1 MGVDCGYFIGIEW
14 VEWESYDM
22 GIQSDGDKKQKNDLG
37 MTNQGGKTDSDGF
50 SSCYVLHSEHV
61 ISVV

>member
-1 MGVDCGYFIGIEW
+1 MGVDCGYFMGIEW

-37 MTNQGGKTDSDGF
+37 MTNQGEQKRIPMAF
-50 SSCYVLHSEHV
+50 HHV
-61 ISVV
+61 MFFIQNM